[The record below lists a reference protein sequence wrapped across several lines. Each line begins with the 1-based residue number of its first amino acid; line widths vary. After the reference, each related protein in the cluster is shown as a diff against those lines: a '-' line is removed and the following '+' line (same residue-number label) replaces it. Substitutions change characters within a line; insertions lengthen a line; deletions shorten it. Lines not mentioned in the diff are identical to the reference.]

1 MNNKTYLIVATDL
14 AQPYDFEDGGKK
26 HEGITYYACVQI
38 LIDGKPAKVRLFKV
52 GLACVAAGDVYSA
65 LYFDEYG
72 RLIGGC
78 D

>member
-1 MNNKTYLIVATDL
+1 MTKTYLIAATDL
-14 AQPYDFEDGGKK
+14 AQPYSFEVGGKK

-38 LIDGKPAKVRLFKV
+38 LLDGKPAKVRLFKT
-52 GLACVAAGDVYSA
+52 GLACVAAGDVYER

-78 D
+78 N